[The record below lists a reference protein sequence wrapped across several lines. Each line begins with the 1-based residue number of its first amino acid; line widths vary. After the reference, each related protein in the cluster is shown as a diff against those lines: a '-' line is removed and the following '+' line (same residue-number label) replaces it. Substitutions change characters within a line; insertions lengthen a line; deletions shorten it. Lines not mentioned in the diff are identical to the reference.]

1 MFDANNEPL
10 LPGTQVTTPRGHG
23 QVSSLNY
30 SNNTVDV
37 HINYDTFTFPSNE
50 VISVKAGTIIGIDKL
65 NTGGNND

>member
-1 MFDANNEPL
+1 MLDANNEPL

-37 HINYDTFTFPSNE
+37 YINYDTFTFPNTDI
-50 VISVKAGTIIGIDKL
+50 VSVKEGTIVGVDRL
-65 NTGGNND
+65 NMEYNDD